1 MKKITTLFCALA
13 ILVLFILLSGCSH
26 SKKESETGEITDND
40 AVDADNVL
48 DVDDSDDADLEDP
61 EQDDDDSDADQTDAA
76 TDGDDDRSDNDSEPA
91 EESCVTI
98 DDNIWSPRAPDQM
111 DCQNAMEY
119 CSSLDKCG
127 FNDWRLPTVSELR
140 TLIQNCPNTET
151 GGNCETEDSC
161 LDHGE
166 CWKWQDCYSDFCS
179 SEGDY
184 SKLGDK
190 GWFWSSSDYRTPF
203 VMLEEWSNNSYGVN
217 FSNATLIKNSC
228 SLKSSVRCI
237 RKIDGFD
244 ENAGCSVVDGNMWS
258 LKRSAYLMSQNGVID
273 SCENLTECGFSD
285 WHLPAIDELRTLIR
299 NCDGTVTGGECGV
312 GDGCLSSKDCWTE
325 ITCASCPYNGIGKYS
340 KLGDRGTLWSSSAN
354 PDTSSNGWLVN
365 FFYGN
370 LLSSSAD
377 LETEY
382 HYRCVRKYSD
392 DEKGDEGCMSGKDKC
407 INFQSLH
414 CEEGYWIPEEYC
426 ESAYNCDPLTGKCYE
441 AECVP
446 GEYSCGEGN
455 PSKESRY
462 CKRGHWKSRTCEGGC
477 DPSTGRCK
485 DVCHNVDGRMW
496 SPIAVETL
504 DDAEMKWEN
513 ALNYCENLT
522 ACGYSD
528 WHLPTISELRSL
540 VQNCLDI
547 ETGGACN
554 ISDSCTERDCEESSV
569 CYPNSCDYDSSG
581 KYSKIGDIMDFWS
594 SSIVSDLKNYAWE
607 ISFGSAIISRRSKN
621 ETNYVRCV
629 R

>member
-1 MKKITTLFCALA
+1 MKKITTLFYISAVLA
-13 ILVLFILLSGCSH
+13 LFILLTGCSH
-26 SKKESETGEITDND
+26 SKKESGTGETADND
-40 AVDADNVL
+40 AVDADIY
-48 DVDDSDDADLEDP
+48 DGDDADSEDSEP
-61 EQDDDDSDADQTDAA
+61 DADDPDADQTDVA

-91 EESCVTI
+91 EERCVTI
-98 DDNIWSPRAPDQM
+98 DDNLWSPRAPDQM

-312 GDGCLSSKDCWTE
+312 GDECLSSKDCWTE
-325 ITCASCPYNGIGKYS
+325 NTCSSCPYNGIGKYS
-340 KLGDRGTLWSSSAN
+340 KLGDRGTLWSFSAN
-354 PDTSSNGWLVN
+354 PDSSSNGWVVN
-365 FFYGN
+365 FFYGSI
-370 LLSSSAD
+370 LSRSAD

-392 DEKGDEGCMSGKDKC
+392 DEKGDEGCMSGRDKC
-407 INFQSLH
+407 VNFQSLH
-414 CEEGYWIPEEYC
+414 CEDGYWIPEEYC

-446 GEYSCGEGN
+446 GKYSCWEGN
-455 PSKESRY
+455 PSKESKY
-462 CKRGHWKSRTCEGGC
+462 CKRGHWKRRTCEEGC
-477 DPSTGRCK
+477 EPSTGKCS

-504 DDAEMKWEN
+504 DDAEMNWEN

-522 ACGYSD
+522 ACGYDD
-528 WHLPTISELRSL
+528 WHLPTISELRTL
-540 VQNCLDI
+540 IQNCPDI
-547 ETGGACN
+547 ETGGACK
-554 ISDSCTERDCEESSV
+554 ISDNCTERDCYEAGV
-569 CYPNSCDYDSSG
+569 FCYPNSCNYDSSG
-581 KYSKIGDIMDFWS
+581 KYSKIGDIKYFWS
-594 SSIVSDLKNYAWE
+594 SSAVSDSNNHAWE
-607 ISFGSAIISRRSKN
+607 INFASAIISQHSKN
-621 ETNYVRCV
+621 ETDYVRCV